1 MVYLVNGVFLFI
13 ELGEN
18 KAAMTTIAGG
28 GIFTMTLYPKD
39 WYSFS
44 YRLSAFCVQPSHP
57 ARMIN
62 GLDSFVTVIVWS
74 ARSHFGLRFLLER
87 ARQDYI
93 LRYLVEN
100 WEQVKLVRCDVGRD
114 GRGAV
119 GGSVDERLLEVSKLW
134 VGGRAGDVF
143 ARIPANF
150 VLFVSD
156 KKLNAQHSLN
166 A

>member
-1 MVYLVNGVFLFI
+1 M
-13 ELGEN
+13 
-18 KAAMTTIAGG
+18 
-28 GIFTMTLYPKD
+28 
-39 WYSFS
+39 
-44 YRLSAFCVQPSHP
+44 QPSHP

-100 WEQVKLVRCDVGRD
+100 WEQVKLVRCDVWRD

-134 VGGRAGDVF
+134 AGDVF